1 MGPVEEGVGLVH
13 SKTRRRAVVAGF
25 GEQGENVQDE
35 VGELGRARCG
45 SI

>member
-1 MGPVEEGVGLVH
+1 MGLVH
-13 SKTRRRAVVAGF
+13 SKTRRRAVAAGF
-25 GEQGENVQDE
+25 GEQGKMCRMR